1 MKRTI
6 LVLLIMSIALLSA
19 QAFDLHK
26 AFVNKQIK
34 LLSKISNEHTRD
46 YYDPILNEVYP
57 DLLTL
62 TKLYGMYGNTSIR
75 MYIWA
80 DGTWNETG
88 SVILEYSGN
97 QVSRMIIDMMFGR
110 DRMSVIY
117 DVTWNGG
124 NITQIDMS
132 YDMGD
137 TPIATGRETY
147 TYGNSGELT
156 EAIMLLPDPFDG
168 SWENSDRLSYTY
180 TGSELTES
188 LSQYYDDDQTDWADD
203 SKYLLTYT
211 NGHVSAI
218 NEQEFD
224 QINWVDIYNSTYTYS
239 GDNLVEE
246 IEQEWQTDTW
256 QNVEKTTYQFSRSMP
271 SAWSEFFWSSDSWI
285 ETQRGTISF
294 NTENKPV
301 EFLSQVQSIITRE
314 WENEGKIV
322 FGYGDNAIDDVNAA
336 QSVLSLTNYPN
347 PFNPETTLSFS
358 LEKDSDVEISVYNVK
373 GQKVETLVNKGFAK
387 GSHNVTWKA
396 DNFSTGVYFAVLK
409 TQTGTT
415 TTKLVL
421 MK

>member
-57 DLLTL
+57 ELLTL

-75 MYIWA
+75 MYTWA
-80 DGTWNETG
+80 DGAWNETG
-88 SVILEYSGN
+88 SVILEYSGD
-97 QVSRMIIDMMFGR
+97 QVSRMIIDMAFGR

-117 DVTWNGG
+117 DVTWNSG
-124 NITQIDMS
+124 NITQIDMA

-156 EAIMLLPDPFDG
+156 EAVMQIPDPIDG
-168 SWENSDRLSYTY
+168 TWTNEDRLLYTY
-180 TGSELTES
+180 TGSDLTES
-188 LSQYYDDDQTDWADD
+188 LSQYNDESVWTDDR
-203 SKYLLTYT
+203 KCLLAYS
-211 NGHVSAI
+211 NGKVSTI

-224 QINWVDIYNSTYTYS
+224 QINWVDVYNNTYAYS

-246 IEQEWQTDTW
+246 IEQEWQTDAW

-271 SAWSEFFWSSDSWI
+271 SAWSEFFWSSDDWI

-301 EFLSQVQSIITRE
+301 EFLSQVQSIISRE
-314 WENEGKIV
+314 WENEGKVV

-336 QSVLSLTNYPN
+336 KSVLSLSNYPN
-347 PFNPETTLSFS
+347 PFNPETTLNFNLVS
-358 LEKDSDVEISVYNVK
+358 DSNVEISVYNVK
-373 GQKVETLVNKGFAK
+373 GQKVDTIVNKGFTK
-387 GSHNVTWKA
+387 GNHNITWKA
-396 DNFSTGVYFAVLK
+396 DSFSTGVYFAVLK
-409 TQTGTT
+409 TKSGTT
-415 TTKLVL
+415 TAKLVL